1 MVVAS
6 GSERVTSYDAVV
18 VGSGPNGLAAA
29 IVLAEAGRS
38 VLVLEASS
46 TPGGGARTAEL
57 TLPGFLHDVCS
68 AIHPMAAAGSFLMGH
83 GVRVEWCEPEVELAH
98 PLDDGT
104 AGVLLRGV
112 ERTATA
118 NGAPRWRRLLAPV
131 VDRWPTIERDVLG
144 PATRGLAHPV
154 ATGTIGVR
162 SLPPAT
168 TVSRWLDSPRAGA
181 LFAGIAAH
189 ASSDLGWPLSS
200 SVGVGLAAAGHVAGW
215 PCVRGGSGE
224 LTQALVDRLES
235 LGGVVECGVPVRSL
249 ADLPPRR
256 ATLFDTTPWQVE
268 RIVGDAVPVRVR
280 RSWRRFRRGN
290 AVFKLDHAL
299 SGPMPW
305 TNEDARRAATVHV
318 GGTWQ
323 EVAAAEAA
331 VRRGRLPERPFVL
344 VAQQSIVDDTRAPD
358 GGHTLWSYCHVPAG
372 CTVDLTDAIETQL
385 ERFAPG
391 WRDLV
396 LARHV
401 TAPADLAAYN
411 DNDVDGSID
420 GGATELRQI
429 LFRPT
434 FAVDPYRVPGTDLW
448 ICSGS
453 TPPGPGVHGLCGLHA
468 ARSVLRADR

>member
-1 MVVAS
+1 M
-6 GSERVTSYDAVV
+6 TTYDAVV

-29 IVLAEAGRS
+29 IVLAEAGAS
-38 VLVLEASS
+38 VLVLEAGD

-68 AIHPMAAAGSFLMGH
+68 AIHPMAAAGSFLADH
-83 GVRVEWCEPEVELAH
+83 GVEVEWCEPEVELAH

-104 AGVLLRGV
+104 AGVLLRDV
-112 ERTATA
+112 ADTARA
-118 NGAPRWRRLLAPV
+118 NRSPRWRRLLAPV
-131 VDRWPTIERDVLG
+131 VERWADIERDVLG
-144 PATRGLAHPV
+144 PFVRGLRHPV
-154 ATGTIGVR
+154 PTATIGVR

-168 TVSRWLDSPRAGA
+168 VVSRWLGSPQGGA

-189 ASSDLGWPLSS
+189 ASSNLAWPLSS

-215 PCVRGGSGE
+215 PAARGGSASVTG
-224 LTQALVDRLES
+224 ALVARLES
-235 LGGVVECGVPVRSL
+235 LGGRVECGVRVDSL
-249 ADLPPRR
+249 ADLPPSR

-268 RIVGDAVPVRVR
+268 RIAGDVVTRRTR

-290 AVFKLDHAL
+290 GVWKVDWAL
-299 SGPMPW
+299 SGPVPW
-305 TNEDARRAATVHV
+305 TNPDARRAATVHV

-323 EVAAAEAA
+323 EVAAAEAE

-344 VAQQSIVDDTRAPD
+344 VAQQSVVDATRAPD
-358 GGHTLWSYCHVPAG
+358 GAHTLWAYCHVPAG
-372 CTVDLTDAIETQL
+372 CTVDQTDAIERQL

-401 TAPADLAAYN
+401 TSPADLSDYN
-411 DNDVDGSID
+411 ANDVAGSID
-420 GGATELRQI
+420 GGATELHQI

-434 FAVDPYRVPGTDLW
+434 FAADPYRIPGTDLW
-448 ICSGS
+448 ICSSS

-468 ARSVLRADR
+468 AKSVLRTLR